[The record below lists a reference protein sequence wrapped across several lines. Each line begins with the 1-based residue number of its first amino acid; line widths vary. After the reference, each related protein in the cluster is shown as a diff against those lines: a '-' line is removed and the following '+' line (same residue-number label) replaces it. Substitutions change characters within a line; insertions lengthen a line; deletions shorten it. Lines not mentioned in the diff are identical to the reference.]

1 MPKSALYGGKLRS
14 SFNTFQLSAV
24 IPHFSKC
31 HSNGSHQVITC
42 IATSAPLCHTWL
54 FQWTAGHT
62 APSEARWAISESSA
76 DWPSPS
82 QFLIHVWCPAEGE
95 TTPQEDIFLTA
106 LGLTVAQPAWS
117 YCHFSWTQWSLWLQC
132 GSAALSACW
141 PAHQKPHEFYS
152 TLAASLV
159 MKPKYRFSFRFLSV
173 TDDQSAVQSQCHRG
187 C

>member
-1 MPKSALYGGKLRS
+1 MGGNYAPLLIRFSLQLSFHILANVIPMGHTRS
-14 SFNTFQLSAV
+14 SPASPPLLHSAIHGFSSEPQVTLLLPRPDGLFLKVQQTNRLHLSSSSMFGVLQKARQLHKK
-24 IPHFSKC
+24 I
-31 HSNGSHQVITC
+31 
-42 IATSAPLCHTWL
+42 
-54 FQWTAGHT
+54 
-62 APSEARWAISESSA
+62 
-76 DWPSPS
+76 
-82 QFLIHVWCPAEGE
+82 
-95 TTPQEDIFLTA
+95 A

-159 MKPKYRFSFRFLSV
+159 MKPKYKSYFRFLSV